1 MVCFLNSIL
10 TDESSLIARLLEP
23 QVAFLTH
30 NRSFD
35 SHFHGDSDA
44 YYNSIFLKNDTG
56 LVFSETVTYCY
67 SPCSSFLFEC

>member
-1 MVCFLNSIL
+1 MACFSNSIL
-10 TDESSLIARLLEP
+10 TDKSSLIARLLEP

-44 YYNSIFLKNDTG
+44 YSNSIFLKKRHRSG
-56 LVFSETVTYCY
+56 
-67 SPCSSFLFEC
+67 FLRDGHILALIFHYNVY